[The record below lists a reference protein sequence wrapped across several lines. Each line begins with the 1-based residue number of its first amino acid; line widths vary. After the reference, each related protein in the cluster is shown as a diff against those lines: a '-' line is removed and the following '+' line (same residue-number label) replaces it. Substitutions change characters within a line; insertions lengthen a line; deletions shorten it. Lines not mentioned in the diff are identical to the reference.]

1 MSNIIPVSDMTVMAD
16 SIVKSGFYGFKN
28 KEQVMAVMLVAQAE
42 NKHPATVVQEYDI
55 IQGKPA
61 LKSQAILA
69 RFQLSGGSVQWDVVT
84 PKAVKGTFKHP
95 QGGTLTVEW
104 TIEMAKQ
111 AGIYRDGSGWSKY
124 PEDMLRARVI
134 SRAVRSIYP
143 ACILGHYATEE
154 VMDFDSPMPKH
165 MGVVEE
171 VTAKIGKRPSNTY
184 GDLEEIPSDSDGV
197 VERGGAYPIVLPD
210 GSIYASYES
219 PDEWILT
226 YADLAS
232 KVMQSTKLTDEQR
245 TEKIAALAESNKD
258 VTEKFS
264 SFDKIKIRGEL
275 AKVGVNLNPKS
286 PASQFVADMEANEK
300 IF

>member
-16 SIVKSGFYGFKN
+16 SIVKSGFYGFKT

-42 NKHPATVVQEYDI
+42 NKHPASVVQEYDV

-69 RFQLSGGSVQWDVVT
+69 RFQLSGGSVQWDEVT
-84 PKAVKGTFKHP
+84 NKKVKGTFKHP

-111 AGIYRDGSGWSKY
+111 AGIYREGSGWSKY

-165 MGVVEE
+165 MGVVEDVKQPVE
-171 VTAKIGKRPSNTY
+171 VIELPS
-184 GDLEEIPSDSDGV
+184 GDYELI
-197 VERGGAYPIVLPD
+197 LPD
-210 GSIYASYES
+210 GSVYADYAS
-219 PDEWILT
+219 PDAWIAAYT
-226 YADLAS
+226 DLAS
-232 KVMQSTKLTDEQR
+232 KVMQSVKLTDEQR
-245 TEKIAALAESNKD
+245 TEKIAALAEANKEI
-258 VTEKFS
+258 TEKFS

-286 PASQFVADMEANEK
+286 QASQFVADMEANEK

>member
-16 SIVKSGFYGFKN
+16 SIVKSGFYGFKT

-42 NKHPATVVQEYDI
+42 NKHPASVVQEYDI

-69 RFQLSGGSVQWDVVT
+69 RFQLSGGSVQWDELT
-84 PKAVKGTFKHP
+84 PKRVIGTFKHP

-111 AGIYRDGSGWSKY
+111 AGIYREGSGWSKY

-165 MGVVEE
+165 MGVVEDVKQPLE
-171 VTAKIGKRPSNTY
+171 VIEAST
-184 GDLEEIPSDSDGV
+184 GD
-197 VERGGAYPIVLPD
+197 YPIIKPD
-210 GSIYASYES
+210 GEIYALYGNPE
-219 PDEWILT
+219 EWIEA
-226 YADLAS
+226 YAGLAAR
-232 KVMQSTKLTDEQR
+232 VMQSKTITDEQR
-245 TEKIAALAESNKD
+245 TEKIAALAQANHD
-258 VTEKFS
+258 ITEKFS
-264 SFDKIKIRGEL
+264 SFERIKIRGEL

-286 PASQFVADMEANEK
+286 PASQFVADMEHNDK

>member
-16 SIVKSGFYGFKN
+16 SIVKSGFYGFKT

-42 NKHPATVVQEYDI
+42 NKHPASVVQEYDI

-104 TIEMAKQ
+104 TIEMARQ
-111 AGIYRDGSGWSKY
+111 AGIYREGSGWSKY

-154 VMDFDSPMPKH
+154 VMDFDSPKH
-165 MGVVEE
+165 MGVIEDVKQPVEVIE
-171 VTAKIGKRPSNTY
+171 AST
-184 GDLEEIPSDSDGV
+184 GD
-197 VERGGAYPIVLPD
+197 YPIIKPD
-210 GSIYASYES
+210 GEVYALYET
-219 PDEWILT
+219 PNDWIEA
-226 YADLAS
+226 YAELAS
-232 KVMQSTKLTDEQR
+232 RVMQSVKLTDEQR
-245 TEKIAALAESNKD
+245 TEKIAALADANKE
-258 VTEKFS
+258 VTEKFN
-264 SFDKIKIRGEL
+264 SFDKIKIRSEL
-275 AKVGVNLNPKS
+275 AKVGVNLSPKS
-286 PASQFVADMEANEK
+286 PASQFVADMEHSDK

>member
-16 SIVKSGFYGFKN
+16 SIVKSGFYGFKT

-42 NKHPATVVQEYDI
+42 NKHPASVVQEYDI

-69 RFQLSGGSVQWDVVT
+69 RFQLSGGSVQWEEVT
-84 PKAVKGTFKHP
+84 PKKVKGTFKHP
-95 QGGTLTVEW
+95 QGGSLTVEW

-111 AGIYRDGSGWSKY
+111 AGIYREGSGWSKY

-165 MGVVEE
+165 MGVVEDVKQPIE
-171 VTAKIGKRPSNTY
+171 VLQPIS
-184 GDLEEIPSDSDGV
+184 GD
-197 VERGGAYPIVLPD
+197 YPIIKPD
-210 GSIYASYES
+210 GEVYALYES
-219 PDEWILT
+219 PSDWIEA

-245 TEKIAALAESNKD
+245 TEKIAALAEANRE

-286 PASQFVADMEANEK
+286 QASQFVADMEANEK

>member
-16 SIVKSGFYGFKN
+16 SIVKSGFYGFKT

-42 NKHPATVVQEYDI
+42 NKHPASVVQEYDI

-69 RFQLSGGSVQWDVVT
+69 RFQLSGGSVQWDEVT
-84 PKAVKGTFKHP
+84 NKKVKGTFKHP
-95 QGGTLTVEW
+95 QGGSLTVEW

-111 AGIYRDGSGWSKY
+111 AGIYREGSGWSKY

-165 MGVVEE
+165 MGVVEDIKQPLE
-171 VTAKIGKRPSNTY
+171 VLQPIS
-184 GDLEEIPSDSDGV
+184 GD
-197 VERGGAYPIVLPD
+197 YPIIKPD
-210 GSIYASYES
+210 GEVYALYES
-219 PDEWILT
+219 PSDWIEA

-245 TEKIAALAESNKD
+245 TEKIAALAEANKE

-286 PASQFVADMEANEK
+286 LASQFVADMEANEK

>member
-16 SIVKSGFYGFKN
+16 SIVKSGFYGFKT

-42 NKHPATVVQEYDI
+42 NKHPASVVQEYDI

-104 TIEMAKQ
+104 TIEMARQ
-111 AGIYRDGSGWSKY
+111 AGIYREGSGWSKY

-165 MGVVEE
+165 MGVVEDVKQPLE
-171 VTAKIGKRPSNTY
+171 VLQPIS
-184 GDLEEIPSDSDGV
+184 GD
-197 VERGGAYPIVLPD
+197 YPIIKPD
-210 GSIYASYES
+210 GEVYALYES
-219 PDEWILT
+219 PDEWILA
-226 YADLAS
+226 YAELAG
-232 KVMQSTKLTDEQR
+232 KVMQSTRLNNEER
-245 TEKIAALAESNKD
+245 TQKIAALAEANEK
-258 VTEKFS
+258 VTTGFN
-264 SFDKIKIRGEL
+264 SFERIKIRGEL

-286 PASQFVADMEANEK
+286 PASQFVADMEHNDK

>member
-16 SIVKSGFYGFKN
+16 SIVKSGFYGFKT

-42 NKHPATVVQEYDI
+42 NKHPASVVQEYDI

-165 MGVVEE
+165 MGVVEDVKQPLE
-171 VTAKIGKRPSNTY
+171 VIEAST
-184 GDLEEIPSDSDGV
+184 GD
-197 VERGGAYPIVLPD
+197 YPIIKPD
-210 GSIYASYES
+210 GEIYALYGNPE
-219 PDEWILT
+219 EWIEA
-226 YADLAS
+226 YAGLAAR
-232 KVMQSTKLTDEQR
+232 VMQSKTITDEQR
-245 TEKIAALAESNKD
+245 TEKIAALAQANHD
-258 VTEKFS
+258 ITEKFS
-264 SFDKIKIRGEL
+264 SFERIKIRGEL

-286 PASQFVADMEANEK
+286 PASQFVADMEHNDK
-300 IF
+300 IFWTICRT

>member
-1 MSNIIPVSDMTVMAD
+1 MSNIVAVSDMTVMAD
-16 SIVKSGFYGFKN
+16 AIVKSGFYGFKN

-69 RFQLSGGSVQWDVVT
+69 RFQLAGGSVQWDAVS

-95 QGGTLTVEW
+95 SGGTLTVEW

-134 SRAVRSIYP
+134 SRAVRSVYP

-154 VMDFDSPMPKH
+154 VMDFEPPKH
-165 MGVVEE
+165 MGMVEE
-171 VTAKIGKRPSNTY
+171 VKAPVEVIEDTG
-184 GDLEEIPSDSDGV
+184 GDYSLI
-197 VERGGAYPIVLPD
+197 LPD
-210 GSIYASYES
+210 GQVYSSFHTVEGWIAGYAE
-219 PDEWILT
+219 
-226 YADLAS
+226 LAS

-245 TEKIAALAESNKD
+245 VEKISALATANHD
-258 VTEKFS
+258 VTANFS
-264 SFDKIKIRGEL
+264 SFDKIKIKAEL
-275 AKVGVNLNPKS
+275 SKVGVNLNPKP
-286 PASQFVADMEANEK
+286 PASPLGADLEHNEP

>member
-42 NKHPATVVQEYDI
+42 NKHPASVVQEYDI

-95 QGGTLTVEW
+95 QGGSLTVEW
-104 TIEMAKQ
+104 TIEMARQ
-111 AGIYRDGSGWSKY
+111 AGIYREGSGWSKY

-165 MGVVEE
+165 MGVVEDVKQPVE
-171 VTAKIGKRPSNTY
+171 VIEAST
-184 GDLEEIPSDSDGV
+184 GD
-197 VERGGAYPIVLPD
+197 YPIIKPD
-210 GSIYASYES
+210 GEVYALYES
-219 PDEWILT
+219 PSDWIEA

-232 KVMQSTKLTDEQR
+232 KVMQSNKLTDEQR
-245 TEKIAALAESNKD
+245 TEKIAALAEANKEI
-258 VTEKFS
+258 TEKFS

-286 PASQFVADMEANEK
+286 QASQFVADMEANEK

>member
-16 SIVKSGFYGFKN
+16 SIVKSGFYGFKT

-42 NKHPATVVQEYDI
+42 NKHPASVVQEYDV

-69 RFQLSGGSVQWDVVT
+69 RFQLSGGSVQWDEVT
-84 PKAVKGTFKHP
+84 NKKVKGTFKHP
-95 QGGTLTVEW
+95 QGGSLTVEW

-111 AGIYRDGSGWSKY
+111 AGIYREGSGWSKY

-165 MGVVEE
+165 MGVVEDVKQPIE
-171 VTAKIGKRPSNTY
+171 VLQPIS
-184 GDLEEIPSDSDGV
+184 GD
-197 VERGGAYPIVLPD
+197 YPIIKPD
-210 GSIYASYES
+210 GEVYALYES
-219 PDEWILT
+219 PSDWIEA

-245 TEKIAALAESNKD
+245 TEKIAALAEANKE

-286 PASQFVADMEANEK
+286 QASQFVADMEHNDK

>member
-1 MSNIIPVSDMTVMAD
+1 MSNIVAVQDMAVMAD
-16 SIVKSGFYGFKN
+16 SIVKSGFYGFKT

-42 NKHPATVVQEYDI
+42 NKHPASVVQEYDI

-69 RFQLSGGSVQWDVVT
+69 RFQLSGGSVQWDELT
-84 PKAVKGTFKHP
+84 PKRVIGTFKHP
-95 QGGTLTVEW
+95 QGGSLTVEW
-104 TIEMAKQ
+104 TIEMARQ
-111 AGIYRDGSGWSKY
+111 AGIYREGSGWSKY

-154 VMDFDSPMPKH
+154 VMDFDSPAPKH
-165 MGVVEE
+165 MGVVEDVKQPLE
-171 VTAKIGKRPSNTY
+171 VIEAST
-184 GDLEEIPSDSDGV
+184 GD
-197 VERGGAYPIVLPD
+197 YPIIKPD
-210 GSIYASYES
+210 GEIYALYGNPE
-219 PDEWILT
+219 EWIEA
-226 YADLAS
+226 YAGLAAR
-232 KVMQSTKLTDEQR
+232 VMQSKTITDEQR
-245 TEKIAALAESNKD
+245 TEKIAALAQANHD
-258 VTEKFS
+258 ITEKFS
-264 SFDKIKIRGEL
+264 SFERIKIRGEL

>member
-1 MSNIIPVSDMTVMAD
+1 MSNIVAVSDMAVMAD
-16 SIVKSGFYGFKN
+16 AIVKSGFYGFKT

-61 LKSQAILA
+61 LKSQAMLA
-69 RFQLSGGSVQWDVVT
+69 RFQLAGGSVQWDAVS

-95 QGGTLTVEW
+95 SGGTLTVEW

-134 SRAVRSIYP
+134 SRAVRSVYP

-154 VMDFDSPMPKH
+154 VMDFDPPKH
-165 MGVVEE
+165 MGMVEE
-171 VTAKIGKRPSNTY
+171 VKAPIEVIEDTG
-184 GDLEEIPSDSDGV
+184 GD
-197 VERGGAYPIVLPD
+197 YPLILPD
-210 GSIYASYES
+210 GQVYSSFHTPEGWIAGYAE
-219 PDEWILT
+219 
-226 YADLAS
+226 LAS
-232 KVMQSTKLTDEQR
+232 KVMQSAKLTDEQR
-245 TEKIAALAESNKD
+245 SEKITALAAANQD
-258 VTEKFS
+258 ITAHFS
-264 SFDKIKIRGEL
+264 SFDKIKIKAEL
-275 AKVGVNLNPKS
+275 SKVGVTLNPKP
-286 PASQFVADMEANEK
+286 PASPLGADLEHNEP

>member
-16 SIVKSGFYGFKN
+16 SIVKSGFYGFKT

-42 NKHPATVVQEYDI
+42 NKHPASVVQEYDI

-165 MGVVEE
+165 MGVVEDVKQPIE
-171 VTAKIGKRPSNTY
+171 VIEAST
-184 GDLEEIPSDSDGV
+184 GD
-197 VERGGAYPIVLPD
+197 YPIIKPD
-210 GSIYASYES
+210 GEIYALYGNPE
-219 PDEWILT
+219 EWIEA
-226 YADLAS
+226 YAGLAAR
-232 KVMQSTKLTDEQR
+232 VMQSKTITDEQR
-245 TEKIAALAESNKD
+245 TEKIAALAQANHD
-258 VTEKFS
+258 ITEKFS
-264 SFDKIKIRGEL
+264 SFERIKIRGEL

-286 PASQFVADMEANEK
+286 PASQFVADMEHNDK

>member
-1 MSNIIPVSDMTVMAD
+1 MSNIVAVQDMAVMAD
-16 SIVKSGFYGFKN
+16 SIVKSGFYGFKT

-42 NKHPATVVQEYDI
+42 NKHPASVVQEYDI

-69 RFQLSGGSVQWDVVT
+69 RFQLSGGSVQWDEVT
-84 PKAVKGTFKHP
+84 NKKVKGTFKHP
-95 QGGTLTVEW
+95 QGGSLTVEW

-165 MGVVEE
+165 MGVVEDVKSPVE
-171 VTAKIGKRPSNTY
+171 VIEAST
-184 GDLEEIPSDSDGV
+184 
-197 VERGGAYPIVLPD
+197 GAYPIIKPD
-210 GSIYASYES
+210 GEIYALYES
-219 PDEWILT
+219 PDEWILA

-232 KVMQSTKLTDEQR
+232 RVMQSAKFTDEQR
-245 TEKIAALAESNKD
+245 TEKIAALADANKE
-258 VTEKFS
+258 VTEKFN

>member
-16 SIVKSGFYGFKN
+16 SIVKSGFYGFKT

-42 NKHPATVVQEYDI
+42 NKHPASVVQEYDI

-95 QGGTLTVEW
+95 QGGSLTVEW

-165 MGVVEE
+165 MGVVEDVKQPIE
-171 VTAKIGKRPSNTY
+171 VIEAST
-184 GDLEEIPSDSDGV
+184 GD
-197 VERGGAYPIVLPD
+197 YPIIKPD
-210 GSIYASYES
+210 GEVYALYES
-219 PDEWILT
+219 PDAWISAYT
-226 YADLAS
+226 DLAS
-232 KVMQSTKLTDEQR
+232 KVMQSVKLTDEQR
-245 TEKIAALAESNKD
+245 TEKIAALAEANKQ
-258 VTEKFS
+258 VTESFS

>member
-1 MSNIIPVSDMTVMAD
+1 
-16 SIVKSGFYGFKN
+16 
-28 KEQVMAVMLVAQAE
+28 MAVMLVAQAE
-42 NKHPATVVQEYDI
+42 NKHPASVVQEYDI

-69 RFQLSGGSVQWDVVT
+69 RFQLSGGSVQWDEVT
-84 PKAVKGTFKHP
+84 PKKVKGTFKHP

-111 AGIYRDGSGWSKY
+111 AGIYREGSGWSKY

-165 MGVVEE
+165 MGVVEDVKQPLE
-171 VTAKIGKRPSNTY
+171 VLQPIS
-184 GDLEEIPSDSDGV
+184 GD
-197 VERGGAYPIVLPD
+197 YPIIKPD
-210 GSIYASYES
+210 GEVYALYET
-219 PDEWILT
+219 PNDWIEA
-226 YADLAS
+226 YADLAG
-232 KVMQSTKLTDEQR
+232 KVMQSTKLTDDQR
-245 TEKIAALAESNKD
+245 TEKIAALADANKE
-258 VTEKFS
+258 VTEKFN
-264 SFDKIKIRGEL
+264 SFDKIKIRSEL
-275 AKVGVNLNPKS
+275 AKVGVNLSPKS

>member
-16 SIVKSGFYGFKN
+16 SIVKSGFYGFKT

-42 NKHPATVVQEYDI
+42 NKHPASVVQEYDV

-69 RFQLSGGSVQWDVVT
+69 RFQLSGGSVQWDEVT
-84 PKAVKGTFKHP
+84 NKKVKGTFKHP
-95 QGGTLTVEW
+95 QGGSLTVEW

-111 AGIYRDGSGWSKY
+111 AGIYREGSGWSKY

-165 MGVVEE
+165 MGVVEDVKQPIE
-171 VTAKIGKRPSNTY
+171 VLQPIS
-184 GDLEEIPSDSDGV
+184 GD
-197 VERGGAYPIVLPD
+197 YPIIKPD
-210 GSIYASYES
+210 GEVYALYES
-219 PDEWILT
+219 PSDWIEA

-245 TEKIAALAESNKD
+245 TEKIAALAEANRE

-286 PASQFVADMEANEK
+286 PASQFVADMEHNDK

>member
-1 MSNIIPVSDMTVMAD
+1 MSNIVAVSDMAVMAD
-16 SIVKSGFYGFKN
+16 AIVKSGFYGFKN

-61 LKSQAILA
+61 LKSQAMLA
-69 RFQLSGGSVQWDVVT
+69 RFQLAGGSVQWDAVS

-95 QGGTLTVEW
+95 SGGTLTVEW

-134 SRAVRSIYP
+134 SRAVRSVYP

-154 VMDFDSPMPKH
+154 VMDFDPPKH
-165 MGVVEE
+165 MGMVEE
-171 VTAKIGKRPSNTY
+171 VKAPIEVIQAP
-184 GDLEEIPSDSDGV
+184 
-197 VERGGAYPIVLPD
+197 VEVMQPVITDYPIIKPD
-210 GSIYASYES
+210 GEVYAYYES
-219 PDEWILT
+219 VDAWIAA
-226 YADLAS
+226 YADLAG
-232 KVMQSTKLTDEQR
+232 KVMNSIKLTDEQR
-245 TEKIAALAESNKD
+245 SEKITALAAANQD
-258 VTEKFS
+258 ITAHFS
-264 SFDKIKIRGEL
+264 SFDKIKIKAEL
-275 AKVGVNLNPKS
+275 SKVGVTLNPKP
-286 PASQFVADMEANEK
+286 PASPLGADLEHNEP

>member
-42 NKHPATVVQEYDI
+42 NKHPASVVQEYDV

-69 RFQLSGGSVQWDVVT
+69 RFQLSGGSVQWDEVT
-84 PKAVKGTFKHP
+84 NKKVKGTFKHP
-95 QGGTLTVEW
+95 QGGSLTVEW

-111 AGIYRDGSGWSKY
+111 AGIYREGSGWSKY

-165 MGVVEE
+165 MGVVEDIKQPVE
-171 VTAKIGKRPSNTY
+171 VIEAPS
-184 GDLEEIPSDSDGV
+184 GDFPL
-197 VERGGAYPIVLPD
+197 VLPD

-219 PDEWILT
+219 PDAWIT
-226 YADLAS
+226 AYAELAS
-232 KVMQSTKLTDEQR
+232 KVMQSAKLTDEQR

-258 VTEKFS
+258 VTEKFVA
-264 SFDKIKIRGEL
+264 FDKIKIRGEL

-286 PASQFVADMEANEK
+286 PASQFVADMEHSER

>member
-16 SIVKSGFYGFKN
+16 SIVKSGFYGFKT

-42 NKHPATVVQEYDI
+42 NKHPASVVQEYDI

-69 RFQLSGGSVQWDVVT
+69 RFQLSGGSVQWDEVT
-84 PKAVKGTFKHP
+84 NKKVKGTFKHP
-95 QGGTLTVEW
+95 QGGSLTVEW

-111 AGIYRDGSGWSKY
+111 AGIYREGSGWSKY

-165 MGVVEE
+165 MGVVEDVKPVE
-171 VTAKIGKRPSNTY
+171 VI
-184 GDLEEIPSDSDGV
+184 EDST
-197 VERGGAYPIVLPD
+197 GAYPIVLPD

-286 PASQFVADMEANEK
+286 PASQFVADMEHSER

>member
-1 MSNIIPVSDMTVMAD
+1 MSNIVAVQDMAVMAD
-16 SIVKSGFYGFKN
+16 SIVKSGFYGFKT

-42 NKHPATVVQEYDI
+42 NKHPASVVQEYDI

-69 RFQLSGGSVQWDVVT
+69 RFQLSGGSVQWDELT
-84 PKAVKGTFKHP
+84 PKRVIGTFKHP

-104 TIEMAKQ
+104 TIEMARQ
-111 AGIYRDGSGWSKY
+111 AGIYREGSGWSKY

-165 MGVVEE
+165 MGVVEDIKPVE
-171 VTAKIGKRPSNTY
+171 VIEEPTGDYPIIKPDGEVYALYSSPQEWIEAYVGLAGKIMQAAKI
-184 GDLEEIPSDSDGV
+184 
-197 VERGGAYPIVLPD
+197 
-210 GSIYASYES
+210 
-219 PDEWILT
+219 
-226 YADLAS
+226 
-232 KVMQSTKLTDEQR
+232 TDEQR
-245 TEKIAALAESNKD
+245 TEKITAFAEANKA
-258 VTEKFS
+258 VTDNFS

-275 AKVGVNLNPKS
+275 AKVGVNVSPKS
-286 PASQFVADMEANEK
+286 PASQFVADMEANER

>member
-16 SIVKSGFYGFKN
+16 SIVKSGFYGFKT

-42 NKHPATVVQEYDI
+42 NKHPASVVQEYDI

-69 RFQLSGGSVQWDVVT
+69 RFQLSGGSVQWDEVT
-84 PKAVKGTFKHP
+84 PKKVKGTFKHP
-95 QGGTLTVEW
+95 QGGSLTVEW

-111 AGIYRDGSGWSKY
+111 AGIYREGSGWSKY

-165 MGVVEE
+165 MGVVEDVKQPIE
-171 VTAKIGKRPSNTY
+171 VLQPIS
-184 GDLEEIPSDSDGV
+184 GD
-197 VERGGAYPIVLPD
+197 YPIIKPD
-210 GSIYASYES
+210 GEVYALYES
-219 PDEWILT
+219 PSDWIEA

-245 TEKIAALAESNKD
+245 TEKIAALAEANKE
-258 VTEKFS
+258 VTESFS

>member
-16 SIVKSGFYGFKN
+16 SIVKSGFYGFKT

-42 NKHPATVVQEYDI
+42 NKHPASVVQEYDI

-69 RFQLSGGSVQWDVVT
+69 RFQLSGGSVQWDEVT
-84 PKAVKGTFKHP
+84 NKKVKGTFKHP
-95 QGGTLTVEW
+95 QGGSLTVEW

-111 AGIYRDGSGWSKY
+111 AGIYREGSGWSKY

-165 MGVVEE
+165 MGVVEDVKQPVE
-171 VTAKIGKRPSNTY
+171 VLQPIS
-184 GDLEEIPSDSDGV
+184 GD
-197 VERGGAYPIVLPD
+197 YPIIKPD
-210 GSIYASYES
+210 GEVYALYKTPE
-219 PDEWILT
+219 DWIEA
-226 YADLAS
+226 YADLAG

-245 TEKIAALAESNKD
+245 TEKIAALAEANKD
-258 VTEKFS
+258 VTEKFT
-264 SFDKIKIRGEL
+264 SFNRIKIRGEL

-286 PASQFVADMEANEK
+286 PASQFVADMEHSDK

>member
-16 SIVKSGFYGFKN
+16 SIVKSGFYGFKT

-42 NKHPATVVQEYDI
+42 NKHPASVVQEYDI

-104 TIEMAKQ
+104 TIEMARQ
-111 AGIYRDGSGWSKY
+111 AGIYREGSGWSKY

-165 MGVVEE
+165 MGVVEDVKQPLE
-171 VTAKIGKRPSNTY
+171 VIEAST
-184 GDLEEIPSDSDGV
+184 GD
-197 VERGGAYPIVLPD
+197 YPIIKPD
-210 GSIYASYES
+210 GEIYALYGNPE
-219 PDEWILT
+219 EWIEA
-226 YADLAS
+226 YAGLAAR
-232 KVMQSTKLTDEQR
+232 VMQSKTITDEQR
-245 TEKIAALAESNKD
+245 TEKIAALAQANHD
-258 VTEKFS
+258 ITEKFS
-264 SFDKIKIRGEL
+264 SFERIKIRGEL

-286 PASQFVADMEANEK
+286 PASQFVADMEHNDK
-300 IF
+300 IFWTICRT

>member
-16 SIVKSGFYGFKN
+16 SIVKSGFYGFKT

-42 NKHPATVVQEYDI
+42 NKHPASVVQEYDI

-104 TIEMAKQ
+104 TIEMARQ
-111 AGIYRDGSGWSKY
+111 AGIYREGSGWSKY

-154 VMDFDSPMPKH
+154 VMDFDSPSLKH
-165 MGVVEE
+165 MGVVEDVKQPVE
-171 VTAKIGKRPSNTY
+171 VIEAST
-184 GDLEEIPSDSDGV
+184 GD
-197 VERGGAYPIVLPD
+197 YPIIKPD
-210 GSIYASYES
+210 GEVYALYES
-219 PDEWILT
+219 PSDWIEA

-232 KVMQSTKLTDEQR
+232 KVMQSNKLTDEQR
-245 TEKIAALAESNKD
+245 TEKIAALAEANKQ
-258 VTEKFS
+258 VTESFS

-286 PASQFVADMEANEK
+286 QASQFVADMEANEK

>member
-16 SIVKSGFYGFKN
+16 SIVKSGFYGFKS

-69 RFQLSGGSVQWDVVT
+69 RFQLSGGSVQWDEVT
-84 PKAVKGTFKHP
+84 PKKVKGTFKHP

-111 AGIYRDGSGWSKY
+111 AGIYREGSGWSKY

-165 MGVVEE
+165 MGVVEDVKSPVE
-171 VTAKIGKRPSNTY
+171 VIEEPTGDYPIIKPDGEVYALYSSPQEWIEAYVGLAGKIMQAAKI
-184 GDLEEIPSDSDGV
+184 
-197 VERGGAYPIVLPD
+197 
-210 GSIYASYES
+210 
-219 PDEWILT
+219 
-226 YADLAS
+226 
-232 KVMQSTKLTDEQR
+232 TDEQR
-245 TEKIAALAESNKD
+245 TEKIAAFAEANKA
-258 VTEKFS
+258 VTDNFS

-286 PASQFVADMEANEK
+286 PASQFVADMEANER

>member
-16 SIVKSGFYGFKN
+16 SIVKSGFYGFKT

-42 NKHPATVVQEYDI
+42 NKHPASVVQEYDI

-69 RFQLSGGSVQWDVVT
+69 RFQLSGGSVQWDEVT
-84 PKAVKGTFKHP
+84 PKKVKGTFKHP
-95 QGGTLTVEW
+95 QGGSLTVEW
-104 TIEMAKQ
+104 TIEMARQ
-111 AGIYRDGSGWSKY
+111 AGIYREGSGWSKY

-165 MGVVEE
+165 MGVVEDVKQPLE
-171 VTAKIGKRPSNTY
+171 VLQPIS
-184 GDLEEIPSDSDGV
+184 GD
-197 VERGGAYPIVLPD
+197 YPIIKPD
-210 GSIYASYES
+210 GEVYALYET
-219 PDEWILT
+219 PNDWIEA
-226 YADLAS
+226 YADLAG

-245 TEKIAALAESNKD
+245 TEKIAALADANKE
-258 VTEKFS
+258 VTVKFN

>member
-1 MSNIIPVSDMTVMAD
+1 MSNIVAVQDMAVMAD
-16 SIVKSGFYGFKN
+16 SIVKSGFYGFKT

-42 NKHPATVVQEYDI
+42 NKHPASVVQEYDI

-69 RFQLSGGSVQWDVVT
+69 RFQLSGGSVQWDEVT
-84 PKAVKGTFKHP
+84 PKKVKGTFKHP

-104 TIEMAKQ
+104 TIEMARQ
-111 AGIYRDGSGWSKY
+111 AGIYREGSGWSKY

-154 VMDFDSPMPKH
+154 VMDFDSPAPKH
-165 MGVVEE
+165 MGVVEDVKSPIE
-171 VTAKIGKRPSNTY
+171 FIETPKRL
-184 GDLEEIPSDSDGV
+184 D
-197 VERGGAYPIVLPD
+197 YPIIKPD
-210 GSIYASYES
+210 GEVYAFYES
-219 PDEWILT
+219 PEEWIEA
-226 YADLAS
+226 YAELAS
-232 KVMQSTKLTDEQR
+232 RVMQSAKLTDEQR
-245 TEKIAALAESNKD
+245 TEKIAALAQANHD
-258 VTEKFS
+258 ITEKFS
-264 SFDKIKIRGEL
+264 SFERIKIRGEL

-286 PASQFVADMEANEK
+286 LASQFVADMEHNDK

>member
-16 SIVKSGFYGFKN
+16 SIVKSGFYGFKT

-42 NKHPATVVQEYDI
+42 NKHPASVVQEYDI

-69 RFQLSGGSVQWDVVT
+69 RFQLSGGSVQWDEVT
-84 PKAVKGTFKHP
+84 PKKVKGTFKHP
-95 QGGTLTVEW
+95 QGGSLTVEW

-111 AGIYRDGSGWSKY
+111 AGIYREGSGWSKY

-165 MGVVEE
+165 MGVVEDVKQPVE
-171 VTAKIGKRPSNTY
+171 VIEAST
-184 GDLEEIPSDSDGV
+184 GD
-197 VERGGAYPIVLPD
+197 YPIIKPD
-210 GSIYASYES
+210 GEVYALYET
-219 PDEWILT
+219 PNDWIEA
-226 YADLAS
+226 YADLAG

-245 TEKIAALAESNKD
+245 TEKIAALADANKE
-258 VTEKFS
+258 VTEKFN

-286 PASQFVADMEANEK
+286 QASQFVADMEANEK

>member
-42 NKHPATVVQEYDI
+42 NKHPASVVQEYDI

-95 QGGTLTVEW
+95 QGGSLTVEW

-111 AGIYRDGSGWSKY
+111 AGIYREGSGWSKY

-165 MGVVEE
+165 MGVVEDVKQPIE
-171 VTAKIGKRPSNTY
+171 VIEAST
-184 GDLEEIPSDSDGV
+184 GD
-197 VERGGAYPIVLPD
+197 YPIIKPD
-210 GSIYASYES
+210 GEVYALYES
-219 PDEWILT
+219 PDAWISAYT
-226 YADLAS
+226 DLAS
-232 KVMQSTKLTDEQR
+232 KVMQSVKLTDEQR
-245 TEKIAALAESNKD
+245 TEKIAALAEANKQ
-258 VTEKFS
+258 VTESFS

-286 PASQFVADMEANEK
+286 QASQFVADMEANEK

>member
-16 SIVKSGFYGFKN
+16 SIVKSGFYGFKT

-42 NKHPATVVQEYDI
+42 NKHPASVVQEYDI

-104 TIEMAKQ
+104 TIEMARQ
-111 AGIYRDGSGWSKY
+111 AGIYREGSGWSKY

-165 MGVVEE
+165 MGVVEDVKQPLE
-171 VTAKIGKRPSNTY
+171 VIEAST
-184 GDLEEIPSDSDGV
+184 GD
-197 VERGGAYPIVLPD
+197 YPIIKPD
-210 GSIYASYES
+210 GEIYALYGTPE
-219 PDEWILT
+219 EWIEA
-226 YADLAS
+226 YAGLAAR
-232 KVMQSTKLTDEQR
+232 VMQSKTINDEQR
-245 TEKIAALAESNKD
+245 TEKIAALAEANRD
-258 VTEKFS
+258 VTEKFN
-264 SFDKIKIRGEL
+264 SFDKIKIRSEL
-275 AKVGVNLNPKS
+275 AKAGVNQHPKS

>member
-1 MSNIIPVSDMTVMAD
+1 MTVMAD
-16 SIVKSGFYGFKN
+16 SIVKSGFYGFKT

-42 NKHPATVVQEYDI
+42 NKHPASVVQEYDI

-69 RFQLSGGSVQWDVVT
+69 RFQLSGGSVQWDELT
-84 PKAVKGTFKHP
+84 PKRVIGTFKHP

-104 TIEMAKQ
+104 TIEMARQ

-165 MGVVEE
+165 MGVVEDVKQPVE
-171 VTAKIGKRPSNTY
+171 VIEAST
-184 GDLEEIPSDSDGV
+184 GD
-197 VERGGAYPIVLPD
+197 YPIIKPD
-210 GSIYASYES
+210 GEIYALYGTPE
-219 PDEWILT
+219 EWIEA
-226 YADLAS
+226 YAGLAAR
-232 KVMQSTKLTDEQR
+232 VMQSKTITDEQR
-245 TEKIAALAESNKD
+245 TEKIAALAQANHD
-258 VTEKFS
+258 ITEKFS
-264 SFDKIKIRGEL
+264 SFERIKIRGEL

-286 PASQFVADMEANEK
+286 PASQFVADMEHNEK